1 MSSFEQRGR
10 FLVPNPE
17 RPGWRY
23 VPDGVLRWNEHG
35 HITAF
40 QAEASSWMAPPTH
53 PEVVWLPGFVD
64 THLHYPQTRIIGSA
78 TGPLLDWLARSTFPE
93 EARFRDGRHAEAI
106 AERFCQAML
115 RQGTTCAS
123 IYSSSHPGA
132 THTLFETLARHGMRA
147 EVGLT
152 LMDQGAPAELLLE
165 AGAALAACEALI
177 ECWHG
182 KEAGRLRFC
191 ITPRFAL
198 SCSSELMRGAGE
210 LAVRH
215 RLLMQ
220 THISENLA
228 EIEAT
233 TSLYPTAAHY
243 LGVYRDH
250 GLLESRSLFAHCI
263 WLQEAEWEL
272 LKSVDGAVS
281 HCPDSN
287 FFLGSG
293 QLSLK
298 EARRWGVRLGMGS
311 DVGAGRSFSLRRSAA
326 RAYDASRITRSATSA
341 GELLWLATRGGAFA
355 LGREQELGAFEPG
368 MGADLVGITP
378 PPELAYLEPERFE
391 ALDPEGQ
398 AEALCAGLVFCED
411 WDGVEQV
418 RIAGQVRWARASA

>member
-1 MSSFEQRGR
+1 M
-10 FLVPNPE
+10 PDAH

-23 VPDGVLRWNEHG
+23 VPDGVLRWDARGQITGFEEH
-35 HITAF
+35 A
-40 QAEASSWMAPPTH
+40 AWSSAPPSH
-53 PEVVWLPGFVD
+53 PEVVWMPGFVD

-78 TGPLLDWLARSTFPE
+78 TGPLLDWLERSTFPE
-93 EARFRDGRHAEAI
+93 EARFRDRGHAQAV
-106 AERFCQAML
+106 AERFCLSML

-132 THTLFETLARHGMRA
+132 TEVLFEGLARHGMRA

-152 LMDQGAPAELLLE
+152 LMDQGAPPELLLE
-165 AGAALAACEALI
+165 AEAALDACEALI
-177 ECWHG
+177 ERWHLT
-182 KEAGRLRFC
+182 EEGRLRFC

-198 SCSSELMRGAGE
+198 SCSSKLMRGAGA
-210 LAVRH
+210 LAVKH

-220 THISENLA
+220 THISENEA

-233 TSLYPTAAHY
+233 VSLHPTAAHY
-243 LGVYRDH
+243 LGVYHDH

-263 WLQEAEWEL
+263 WLKDSEWAL
-272 LKSVDGAVS
+272 LKSLDGAVS

-293 QLSLK
+293 QMSLK
-298 EARRWGVRLGMGS
+298 EAQHWGVRLGMGT

-326 RAYDASRITRSATSA
+326 RAYDASRISRSVTSA
-341 GELLWLATRGGAFA
+341 GELLWRATRGGAFA
-355 LGREQELGAFEPG
+355 LGREQELGAFEVG
-368 MGADLVGITP
+368 MGADVVGIRP
-378 PPELAYLEPERFE
+378 PPELAYLEPARFE
-391 ALDPEGQ
+391 RLTAEEQ

-418 RIAGQVRWARASA
+418 RIAGQVRWSRNTSTATTS